1 MLVLFQIFLMMAL
14 SSSLACSKLPGDKG
28 QAGAALHSRRPS
40 HPCLTE
46 PPLNLSLEKRR
57 LWQLPCWTLAMGG
70 GRPRPW
76 QPAGRVWHSLPQAVA
91 PRVRGPVWKGV
102 ISCAPLFPHSCQT
115 PHAGSVPRTPGG
127 LPVLRLGSSWTP
139 GLSLLPCG
147 SRSPTVVLTPGGCSD
162 TARPSLSEGQD

>member
-46 PPLNLSLEKRR
+46 PPLNLSLGKRR

-102 ISCAPLFPHSCQT
+102 ISCAPLFPPQLSDPTRWVCPEDPRRPSCA
-115 PHAGSVPRTPGG
+115 PPGLVPDPRP
-127 LPVLRLGSSWTP
+127 LSPALRLSAAHGGP
-139 GLSLLPCG
+139 DPRG
-147 SRSPTVVLTPGGCSD
+147 VL
-162 TARPSLSEGQD
+162 